1 VFHFVGSSL
10 AAERY
15 QQCFYS
21 SIGFLAIA
29 KSNGNRVKRVLEE
42 RINPKDNL
50 VDPIDGVPI

>member
-1 VFHFVGSSL
+1 VFRFVGSSL

-15 QQCFYS
+15 EQCFYS

-50 VDPIDGVPI
+50 VDPID